1 MYSYIRQ
8 EKGFTNLNIG
18 TQKRLSIIAAYQTL
32 RNVSLNMKK
41 LLTNVILAVLL
52 AVALHV

>member
-18 TQKRLSIIAAYQTL
+18 TQKRLSIITAYQTL